1 MFENKKIY
9 MLVDT
14 VNPKSAERYTDIFV
28 FLFEKK
34 DRTRYADLSYSNK
47 QTTK

>member
-1 MFENKKIY
+1 
-9 MLVDT
+9 MLIDA
-14 VNPKSAERYTDIFV
+14 VNPKSAERYMDIFV

-34 DRTRYADLSYSNK
+34 DRTRLARLLFQYSNK